1 MPHQRKYV
9 AHSGGIAA
17 WPSRAKRSMVA
28 YASHG
33 FSSRLSRSARCA
45 LLSFTSLTLASAET
59 QSRAT
64 DLASVHPAFVFAC
77 DLSPRPTPAHCT
89 YRHRH
94 HDRNYIF
101 LIGIVKNAPMNVVST
116 CYYWII
122 ASADVDVAL
131 GPSPRGG
138 GGQDPRLRER
148 IGAATGPATAVDRR
162 EEVEDRAVERLRLLE
177 IHRVAGLG

>member
-9 AHSGGIAA
+9 AHSGGTAP
-17 WPSRAKRSMVA
+17 WPSRAKRWMVA

-33 FSSRLSRSARCA
+33 FSWVLSRSARCA

-89 YRHRH
+89 CRHRH

-101 LIGIVKNAPMNVVST
+101 LIGIVKNGPKTVLST
-116 CYYWII
+116 FYYWVI
-122 ASADVDVAL
+122 SYSGVNVAL
-131 GPSPRGG
+131 GPSP
-138 GGQDPRLRER
+138 
-148 IGAATGPATAVDRR
+148 
-162 EEVEDRAVERLRLLE
+162 
-177 IHRVAGLG
+177 

>member
-59 QSRAT
+59 HQAT

-77 DLSPRPTPAHCT
+77 DLSPRPTRAHCT
-89 YRHRH
+89 YRCRH

-101 LIGIVKNAPMNVVST
+101 LIGIVKNRPRSILSIW
-116 CYYWII
+116 YYWIYCLLRRRRR
-122 ASADVDVAL
+122 ARAVTARRPRA
-131 GPSPRGG
+131 GSPTSRANRGG
-138 GGQDPRLRER
+138 DGSS
-148 IGAATGPATAVDRR
+148 DRR
-162 EEVEDRAVERLRLLE
+162 RRSEER
-177 IHRVAGLG
+177 RVGKECRSRWSP

>member
-9 AHSGGIAA
+9 AHSGGIDAC
-17 WPSRAKRSMVA
+17 PSRAKRSMVA

-59 QSRAT
+59 LQAT

-77 DLSPRPTPAHCT
+77 DLSPRPTRAHCT
-89 YRHRH
+89 YRCRH

-101 LIGIVKNAPMNVVST
+101 LIGIVKNGPKTVLST
-116 CYYWII
+116 YYYWVI
-122 ASADVDVAL
+122 SYSGVNVAL
-131 GPSPRGG
+131 GPSP
-138 GGQDPRLRER
+138 
-148 IGAATGPATAVDRR
+148 
-162 EEVEDRAVERLRLLE
+162 
-177 IHRVAGLG
+177 

>member
-17 WPSRAKRSMVA
+17 WPSRAKRSMAA

-64 DLASVHPAFVFAC
+64 DLASVHPAFAFDC
-77 DLSPRPTPAHCT
+77 DLSPR
-89 YRHRH
+89 H
-94 HDRNYIF
+94 HVELYIPDRN
-101 LIGIVKNAPMNVVST
+101 
-116 CYYWII
+116 CQEC
-122 ASADVDVAL
+122 ADPYL
-131 GPSPRGG
+131 
-138 GGQDPRLRER
+138 
-148 IGAATGPATAVDRR
+148 
-162 EEVEDRAVERLRLLE
+162 
-177 IHRVAGLG
+177 

>member
-77 DLSPRPTPAHCT
+77 DLSPRPTRAHCMH
-89 YRHRH
+89 RRRH

-101 LIGIVKNAPMNVVST
+101 LIGIVKNGPGDALSE
-116 CYYWII
+116 IGR
-122 ASADVDVAL
+122 ASC
-131 GPSPRGG
+131 
-138 GGQDPRLRER
+138 RER
-148 IGAATGPATAVDRR
+148 V
-162 EEVEDRAVERLRLLE
+162 
-177 IHRVAGLG
+177 